1 VTLGSHEVSADRGS
15 VVLPRL
21 AIISPVYDDW
31 ACLPGLLDR
40 LDQALRGI
48 QATADV
54 YLVDDASSLPR
65 PRDLDDRSYEAIR
78 SVWVVRLK
86 RNLGHQ
92 RAIAVG
98 LGLVST
104 LEGYQAALVLDSDG
118 EDRPEDL
125 PKLHAAML
133 ETDSGAVIFA
143 ARTKRTEGLWFRIMY
158 WLFRVT
164 HRMLTGIPV
173 RFGNFS
179 LIPTRLVRSLVLV
192 SDLWNHYAAAVVKA
206 RLPHAA
212 VPCARGSR
220 IAGRSQMNLISL
232 TTHGLRAFSVFSEE
246 IGTRALLA
254 CLALFVLS
262 IVGSGVVVVI
272 RFGTALAVPGWATTA
287 MAFAILIALQSLT
300 LAAVFVFYVLSSRSF
315 SATLPVREFEL
326 FIESKEAVHG
336 ANR

>member
-1 VTLGSHEVSADRGS
+1 
-15 VVLPRL
+15 L
-21 AIISPVYDDW
+21 AIISPVYNDW

-40 LDQALRGI
+40 LDHAVRCI
-48 QATADV
+48 QGTADV
-54 YLVDDASSLPR
+54 YLVDDASALPR
-65 PRDLDDRSYEAIR
+65 PHDLEDRSYQAIR
-78 SVWVVRLK
+78 SVWIVRLV

-104 LEGYQAALVLDSDG
+104 LEGYDATLVLDSDG
-118 EDRPEDL
+118 EDRPEEL
-125 PKLHAAML
+125 QKLYAAIQ
-133 ETDSGAVIFA
+133 ETDYGAVVFA
-143 ARTKRTEGLWFRIMY
+143 ARTKRTEGWWFRFMY
-158 WLFRVT
+158 WLFRWS
-164 HRMLTGIPV
+164 HRILTGIPV

-206 RLPHAA
+206 RLPHTA
-212 VPCARGSR
+212 VPCVRGSR
-220 IAGRSQMNLISL
+220 IAGSSQMNLISL
-232 TTHGLRAFSVFSEE
+232 TTHGLRAYSVFSEE

-262 IVGSGVVVVI
+262 LAGSAVIVVI

-287 MAFAILIALQSLT
+287 MAFAIVIALQSLT

-315 SATLPVREFEL
+315 SATLPVREFEM
-326 FIESKEAVHG
+326 FIESREAIYSAPSG
-336 ANR
+336 